1 MALAFMLLLQWLSQA
16 ERMRP
21 LREERNQN
29 NRSGEPLE
37 EIEWKKYSGCMR

>member
-1 MALAFMLLLQWLSQA
+1 MVLAFMLLLQGLSQA

-21 LREERNQN
+21 PREEENQN

-37 EIEWKKYSGCMR
+37 AIEWKKYSECMR